1 MGGRCHVKVFK
12 REVLHVCEWHRHIV
26 HAYPPLTL
34 TRGVEEGRL
43 DVEVRGVTARR
54 TVRVL
59 PCIRLRVH
67 WIVCFFNFIYYDT
80 ILIDSRTKYQI
91 LCLCLDLNV
100 SIRCYLTE
108 AERCTYSENSLPGI
122 FPCQTM
128 IKFILEFVIQLFFV
142 IVRVIVKG
150 AGALLR

>member
-1 MGGRCHVKVFK
+1 VGGRCHVKVFK
-12 REVLHVCEWHRHIV
+12 GEVLHVGERDRHVV
-26 HAYPPLTL
+26 HAYPSLSL

-43 DVEVRGVTARR
+43 DVQVRGVTAGR
-54 TVRVL
+54 TVWVL

-80 ILIDSRTKYQI
+80 ILIDSRAKYQI
-91 LCLCLDLNV
+91 LCFCLDLNV

-108 AERCTYSENSLPGI
+108 SERCTYSEDSFPSI

-142 IVRVIVKG
+142 IVRVIV
-150 AGALLR
+150 